1 MKKKLFVLISAIAM
15 TFTIITSNIFATEVE
30 LQPIT
35 QVGDYSTNVT
45 IDGGV
50 STFSVTIPKSMGGNG
65 ESGTLDYDV
74 RIVGDIAG
82 NEILSVI
89 PDSTLTLSQTGKKD
103 IIATISQLKTKFTGE
118 DFALSTIQ
126 TTTGS
131 ITYEGLSS
139 GTWKGV
145 FNFYI
150 SLKEKS
156 L

>member
-1 MKKKLFVLISAIAM
+1 M
-15 TFTIITSNIFATEVE
+15 
-30 LQPIT
+30 
-35 QVGDYSTNVT
+35 GDYSTNVT
-45 IDGGV
+45 IDCGV
-50 STFSVTIPKSMGGNG
+50 STFSLTIQKSMGGNG

-82 NEILSVI
+82 NEILSVF